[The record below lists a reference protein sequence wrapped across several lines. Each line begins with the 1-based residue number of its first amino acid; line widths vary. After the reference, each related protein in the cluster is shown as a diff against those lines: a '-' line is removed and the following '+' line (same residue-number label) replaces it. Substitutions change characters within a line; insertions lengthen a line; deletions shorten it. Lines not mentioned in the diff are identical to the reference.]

1 MACRWRCG
9 RRRTGSAPGHQ
20 QLVARRPG
28 RRRGGLG
35 IDVAPRARRRR
46 ERLLL
51 GTGVW
56 RDLGGSPRRAA
67 RRRVHERLGDPSDSG
82 RSHGRRRDP
91 RLAGRPQD
99 DRRTCRDRRRSDLP
113 RLAGLPRMEVDPR
126 ARVLQLG
133 ARPRNART
141 SARSSPRRASF
152 AARHR
157 ASRAHL
163 RTRSVAD
170 ATDRPDRRAGAR
182 VVDPPSKV
190 RVARRMGGGASGARG
205 CTAVDRLERAARLV
219 VVPARLGG
227 HPVRASGTWVPLGH
241 DPDDTRHQG
250 SVHVGVAGG
259 RRSLRCAVRGACRD
273 SGGRCLAAEGL
284 EHASPRRSRRCV
296 SVPRG
301 AVTLDLDHR
310 RASVCRDGRPCSGAS
325 AGLAPHEPDARVGR
339 LLSRARVDDGDPL
352 EDPRPRVPAS
362 SRWTVRSARPRSP
375 RERARSPG
383 DLRGLH
389 RLLGRLPSPL
399 PHGRTNR
406 RRRGGPRNPRGP
418 RRTRGSEGAEASQ
431 RHPVAALRR
440 SGERSARSRLGP
452 AGRQQRRASL
462 AAAARARGLRSHPGG
477 GVRGLRSGR
486 GPMPGVP
493 RGSAGRQ
500 SAG

>member
-113 RLAGLPRMEVDPR
+113 RLAGLPRWKSTR
-126 ARVLQLG
+126 AHGFYSSGLVLGTLVLLLVLRLAERRSRRDTALLGLTFGLG
-133 ARPRNART
+133 AWQTPQIV
-141 SARSSPRRASF
+141 PI
-152 AARHR
+152 
-157 ASRAHL
+157 
-163 RTRSVAD
+163 
-170 ATDRPDRRAGAR
+170 
-182 VVDPPSKV
+182 
-190 RVARRMGGGASGARG
+190 
-205 CTAVDRLERAARLV
+205 
-219 VVPARLGG
+219 VVPALAWLTLRRRSAWRDAWVAVPLVLVGALPSIVSNVRHDWWSFRLDSGDT
-227 HPVRASGTWVPLGH
+227 PYVLRVRGFLGH

-301 AVTLDLDHR
+301 AVTLDLDHPT
-310 RASVCRDGRPCSGAS
+310 S
-325 AGLAPHEPDARVGR
+325 
-339 LLSRARVDDGDPL
+339 
-352 EDPRPRVPAS
+352 
-362 SRWTVRSARPRSP
+362 
-375 RERARSPG
+375 
-383 DLRGLH
+383 
-389 RLLGRLPSPL
+389 LGMS
-399 PHGRTNR
+399 
-406 RRRGGPRNPRGP
+406 
-418 RRTRGSEGAEASQ
+418 
-431 RHPVAALRR
+431 
-440 SGERSARSRLGP
+440 
-452 AGRQQRRASL
+452 
-462 AAAARARGLRSHPGG
+462 
-477 GVRGLRSGR
+477 
-486 GPMPGVP
+486 
-493 RGSAGRQ
+493 
-500 SAG
+500 